1 MPAVAD
7 SPRPRYPGRGRV
19 AGRAPTPVRGPAA
32 TVAAVETSERVG
44 RYVRMVAVE
53 GQGPELAKAL
63 LRVADG
69 MAAQPGCLAYVVNAA
84 PDEADAVWVTEI
96 WADSASSEAALGRD
110 IGEAGLADVLELL
123 ASPPE
128 YIEVTPLGG
137 PGLG

>member
-1 MPAVAD
+1 VD
-7 SPRPRYPGRGRV
+7 
-19 AGRAPTPVRGPAA
+19 
-32 TVAAVETSERVG
+32 TSERVG

-69 MAAQPGCLAYVVNAA
+69 MAAQPGCQAYVVNAA
-84 PDEADAVWVTEI
+84 PDEPDTVWVTEV
-96 WADSASSEAALGRD
+96 WSDAASSEAALARD
-110 IGEAGLADVLELL
+110 LGEAGLADVLELL
-123 ASPPE
+123 AAPPD